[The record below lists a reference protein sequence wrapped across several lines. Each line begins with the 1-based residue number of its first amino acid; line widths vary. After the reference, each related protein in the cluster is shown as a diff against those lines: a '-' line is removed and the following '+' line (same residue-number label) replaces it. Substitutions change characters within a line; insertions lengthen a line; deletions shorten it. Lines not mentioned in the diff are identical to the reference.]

1 MKANKINRNP
11 LLLVWALKTIV
22 TPHDTNK
29 PRSTEMIILYW
40 ETLEQFRYVKIHA
53 WLRGLGEY
61 WLTTCVIH
69 LRTTKVIS
77 CFIPPS
83 LTAKYEFINIHWYC
97 TIPLTFAF
105 NWSPLHWQFLIYFH
119 NVWNLCNKVC
129 KKMRLAKHPAYM
141 SEVSLESVRRF
152 NQMLNYLPSI
162 SHYESHFSA
171 FRLKCQRLNQHCFRV

>member
-11 LLLVWALKTIV
+11 LLLVWALKAIV

-69 LRTTKVIS
+69 LWTTKVIS

-97 TIPLTFAF
+97 TIPLTFGF
-105 NWSPLHWQFLIYFH
+105 NWSRLHWQFLIYFH

-129 KKMRLAKHPAYM
+129 KKWDLQNIRRTWARSPLNLCGDLIKCSTICQAYHIM
-141 SEVSLESVRRF
+141 KVTSLL
-152 NQMLNYLPSI
+152 LN
-162 SHYESHFSA
+162 
-171 FRLKCQRLNQHCFRV
+171 